1 MKISEFTIPTFEKT
15 CNVSLFTNVK
25 MTRSLPYEKQLEFLQ
40 DVLTRSLDDNGY
52 YTPLAVELYIAL
64 DIIHFYTD
72 IDIAD
77 GTPVATIY
85 DIITSSGLLNAVISG
100 IREGELELLRKS
112 IYDTID
118 NIYKYRNSAYA
129 ILSSLQ
135 DTEGLEDKITDL
147 VSKLKSAPEG
157 LDLVKAAVDKL
168 G

>member
-1 MKISEFTIPTFEKT
+1 MKISEFKTPTFEKT
-15 CNVSLFTNVK
+15 YNVSLFSNIK
-25 MTRSLPYEKQLEFLQ
+25 MTQSLPYKKQLEFLE

-85 DIITSSGLLNAVISG
+85 DIITSSGLLNAVISC

-147 VSKLKSAPEG
+147 VNKLKSAPEG
-157 LDLVKAAVDKL
+157 LNLVKAAVDKL

>member
-1 MKISEFTIPTFEKT
+1 M
-15 CNVSLFTNVK
+15 FTNIK
-25 MTRSLPYEKQLEFLQ
+25 MTKSLPYETQLDFLQ
-40 DVLTRSLDDNGY
+40 DVLARSLDDNGY

-64 DIIHFYTD
+64 DVIHFYTD
-72 IDIAD
+72 LDIAD

-85 DIITSSGLLNAVISG
+85 DIITSSGLLNAVISH
-100 IREGELELLRKS
+100 IRVGELERLRTS

-129 ILSSLQ
+129 ILDSLK
-135 DTEGLEDKITDL
+135 DTEGLEDKVTDL

-157 LDLVKAAVDKL
+157 LNLVKAAVDKL